1 MGTIDIN
8 FQLTVATTDYNCVQG
23 VRLVFP
29 DGTVINSADGG
40 TIDGTAVLFGEDVA
54 NGGGAFC
61 AAHVLSVNI
70 NTPEG
75 FGLSTAASNPISVAW
90 TAYDDDWAQLWC
102 VSNCATCDYYQ
113 IGTGCEGED

>member
-1 MGTIDIN
+1 M
-8 FQLTVATTDYNCVQG
+8 
-23 VRLVFP
+23 
-29 DGTVINSADGG
+29 
-40 TIDGTAVLFGEDVA
+40 FGEDVA

-75 FGLSTAASNPISVAW
+75 FGLTTAASNPISVAW

-113 IGTGCEGED
+113 IGTGCEDEDGSAAIVHTLSTNAEGNADINELSYFVTQ